1 MKTGEEHQG
10 APGAPEPVPISIE
23 GAADPAEVEAGRE
36 IRALVGEAGWR
47 RLRPAIRERFGHAPK
62 AGDTWLLRGV
72 MSEVS
77 ATRVGRLMAWAS
89 RLFGGPVT
97 HLTGRDVPVD
107 VYVYED
113 MVLGGT
119 VWERRYDFGRP
130 KRAVARTT
138 KRMDASGRLLECF
151 GLGLGME
158 LEVYEERGALNFRS
172 RRFYADLMGRRIRF
186 PYLLSPGTLLVE
198 HIDEG
203 NGLFRFRMTV
213 NHPIFGR
220 VFFQDGIFQKLEVN
234 DGTRA

>member
-1 MKTGEEHQG
+1 MRTGEEYPG
-10 APGAPEPVPISIE
+10 GPGAPEPVPIAVE
-23 GAADPAEVEAGRE
+23 EVADRTGNEAGRE
-36 IRALVGEAGWR
+36 IRALVGEAGWQ

-77 ATRVGRLMAWAS
+77 ASLIGRLMAWSS

-97 HLTGRDVPVD
+97 HLTGRGVPVD
-107 VYVYED
+107 VHVYED
-113 MVLGGT
+113 TVLGGT

-130 KRAVARTT
+130 NRAIAKTT

-158 LEVYEERGALNFRS
+158 LEVYEEHGALNFRS
-172 RRFYADLMGRRIRF
+172 RRFYADVFGHRIRF
-186 PYLLSPGTLLVE
+186 PYLFSPGTLLVE

-203 NGLFRFRMTV
+203 GGLFRFRMTV

-220 VFFQDGIFQKLEVN
+220 VFFQDGIFRKLEVN